1 MEKQQIKQLA
11 LSILEDGEV
20 SEKSFNWIMNNFS
33 KNDMKLF
40 VGYFHSA
47 FKDKNVI
54 VRYAGTPSD
63 AVKEKISKMFP
74 GKKLIYVKDDKE
86 IGAGIRLEFGD
97 YILDYTVT
105 NMIIKIMK
113 GIRES
118 L

>member
-11 LSILEDGEV
+11 LSILEDDEV
-20 SEKSFNWIMNNFS
+20 SETSCNWILNNLS
-33 KNDMKLF
+33 KEELKLF
-40 VGYFHSA
+40 IGYFNTA
-47 FKDKNVI
+47 FKDKNVV

-63 AVKEKISKMFP
+63 SVKAKIAKMFP
-74 GKKLIYVKDDKE
+74 NKNLIYIRDDKE
-86 IGAGIRLEFGD
+86 VGAGIRMEFGD

-105 NMIIKIMK
+105 NMIVKIMK

>member
-20 SEKSFNWIMNNFS
+20 SEKSYSWILNNLS
-33 KNDMKLF
+33 KEELKLF
-40 VGYFHSA
+40 IGYFNAA
-47 FKDKNVI
+47 FKDKNVV

-63 AVKEKISKMFP
+63 TVKAKISKMFP
-74 GKKLIYVKDDKE
+74 DKNLVYMRDDKE
-86 IGAGIRLEFGD
+86 IGAGIRIEFGD

-105 NMIIKIMK
+105 NMIVKIMK

>member
-20 SEKSFNWIMNNFS
+20 SEKNFDWLMNNLS
-33 KNDMKLF
+33 RNDMKLF
-40 VGYFHSA
+40 LSYFNAA
-47 FKDKNVI
+47 FKNKNV
-54 VRYAGTPSD
+54 VVYYAGTPSD
-63 AVKEKISKMFP
+63 TVKTKISKMFP
-74 GKKLIYVKDDKE
+74 GKKIVYVRDDKE
-86 IGAGIRLEFGD
+86 IGAGVRIEFGD